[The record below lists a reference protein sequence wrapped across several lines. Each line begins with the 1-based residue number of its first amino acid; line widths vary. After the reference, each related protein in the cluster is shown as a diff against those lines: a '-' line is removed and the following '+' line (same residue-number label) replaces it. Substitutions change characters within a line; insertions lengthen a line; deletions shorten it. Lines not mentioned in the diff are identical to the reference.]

1 MPPTEPQITHLHQE
15 TWPHYW
21 PKPMEISPKKSSVV
35 LRKKYW
41 EKYLTLFEQY
51 IKQKSY
57 LKYLFHGGFIL
68 VSWFRTLFFST
79 ERQRR
84 SDGRERFAK
93 SWTAAS
99 RKAVNSNIFSKSP
112 KLKSQKLKLKRLFW
126 YQKRFCRFFRVVNVG
141 VRTLPDFAGLC
152 KVLGNSSV
160 RAFNL
165 TGNFSGYSPIHQ
177 Q

>member
-1 MPPTEPQITHLHQE
+1 
-15 TWPHYW
+15 
-21 PKPMEISPKKSSVV
+21 MEISPKRSNVV

-57 LKYLFHGGFIL
+57 LKYLFHRGFIL

-84 SDGRERFAK
+84 SDGRDRFSK

-99 RKAVNSNIFSKSP
+99 RKAVNSSIFSKSS

-126 YQKRFCRFFRVVNVG
+126 YQKRFCIYFQVINVG
-141 VRTLPDFAGLC
+141 VSTLPDFAGLC

-165 TGNFSGYSPIHQ
+165 TSNFSGYSPIHQ